1 MCRAESCGC
10 SLSARAALEGWRAGA
25 GYGLPSGRAAGV
37 LGRGRTKAMLRM
49 TLTAH
54 DPARVPLART
64 HALPWARQGWSAAV
78 WVWTYVRTYVPI
90 HKVSTA

>member
-64 HALPWARQGWSAAV
+64 HA
-78 WVWTYVRTYVPI
+78 VR
-90 HKVSTA
+90 